1 MRSRRVPT
9 LTYAER
15 LRFAAVLA
23 VIGFVMLL
31 SSACACYQR
40 PVTRVESRGSVYQIS
55 VTVHEDV
62 GDVGWWGT
70 GWVVARYGGRSY
82 IMTAGHVCE
91 TRKAIEN
98 PDPLGL
104 GTGDMAEVKSVD
116 YELIAPDDKH
126 YDGVAVVLDDDGN
139 DLCVLSVKGD
149 FGEPMPLATVDPQY
163 GERGWYVGAPRA
175 IWGGGI
181 AGIYEATYSGRGVPL
196 KGGCGV
202 EDARLCDNVAEV
214 FSTAEGAPGASGS
227 PIFVGGRV
235 VALLNMVDGRFP
247 TFTVGVPWDT
257 VRAFLARAHVSV

>member
-1 MRSRRVPT
+1 MRRTAPI

-15 LRFAAVLA
+15 VRFALVLA

-40 PVTRVESRGSVYQIS
+40 PMTRVESSHSVYQIG

-104 GTGDMAEVKSVD
+104 GTGDMAVVKSVD
-116 YELIAPDDKH
+116 YTLIASDDKK
-126 YDGVAVVLDDDGN
+126 YDGATVVLDDDDV
-139 DLCVLSVKGD
+139 DLCVLAIQGD
-149 FGEPMPLATVDPQY
+149 FGEPMPLAGVDPQY
-163 GERGWYVGAPRA
+163 GSRGWYVGAPRA

-181 AGIYEATYSGRGVPL
+181 AGIYETTYSGRGTPF
-196 KGGCGV
+196 KGGC
-202 EDARLCDNVAEV
+202 EDGSKLCDNAAEV

-227 PIFVGGRV
+227 PILVDGRV
-235 VALLNMVDGRFP
+235 VAVLNMVDGRFP

-257 VRAFLARAHVSV
+257 VRAFLARAHVVV